1 MTERED
7 WIAAYAAKLG
17 VEPPSAEQFNDI
29 LEIAAAAAHGSEKT
43 AAPIACW
50 LAGTTGRPLRE
61 LLRAA
66 EEIEEAKR

>member
-1 MTERED
+1 MSERED

-17 VEPPSAEQFNDI
+17 VEPPTAEQFNDI

-50 LAGTTGRPLRE
+50 LAGITGRPLGE
-61 LLRAA
+61 LRKAA
-66 EEIEEAKR
+66 EEIEEARP